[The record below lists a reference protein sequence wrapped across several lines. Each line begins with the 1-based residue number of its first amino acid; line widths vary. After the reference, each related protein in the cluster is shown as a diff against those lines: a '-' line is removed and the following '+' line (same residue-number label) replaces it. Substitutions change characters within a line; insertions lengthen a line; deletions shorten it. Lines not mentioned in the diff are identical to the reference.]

1 MFDSLRKSS
10 HSAAHRK
17 NGTNG
22 KKFGRGRRLKFESLE
37 NRTLLTAVVPS
48 TPASLLAH
56 AAIVA
61 DPSPSL
67 SAQHVG
73 VSLADSSLLGHAPI
87 AARTALSQSP
97 QHVGDFAGTYWGSF
111 NGVITAS
118 YRGRSF
124 AVNFKTAWG
133 LVVYKGGTF
142 HCWTLNLPVNG
153 VKGKICT
160 ASINGTWLSANGT
173 WAMVKGAGGGISVT
187 GTLQKHG
194 TKAREASG
202 LWQYK
207 TTLTISGYG
216 RISLQGKGFW
226 NVHRVYV

>member
-10 HSAAHRK
+10 HSKSHHK
-17 NGTNG
+17 NGKNA

-37 NRTLLTAVVPS
+37 NRTLLTAVMPS

-61 DPSPSL
+61 DLPPSL

-73 VSLADSSLLGHAPI
+73 VSVADSGLLSHSPI
-87 AARTALSQSP
+87 AARTALSQSAA
-97 QHVGDFAGTYWGSF
+97 HVGDFAGSYEGVF
-111 NGVITAS
+111 NGVLTAS
-118 YRGRSF
+118 FGGRSF
-124 AVNFKTAWG
+124 TVNFRAAWG
-133 LVVYKGGTF
+133 LNVYKGGTF

-153 VKGKICT
+153 VKGKICAAT
-160 ASINGTWLSANGT
+160 VNGTWLSANGT
-173 WAMVKGAGGGISVT
+173 WAQVKGSGGGVALT

-207 TTLTISGYG
+207 TTLIIPGRG

-226 NVHRVYV
+226 NMHRVHV